1 MKILVDMNL
10 SPEWVP
16 VLKKQGW
23 EAIHW
28 SRVGNPGASD
38 QEVLTW
44 ARANAHTVLTHDL
57 DFGAILAATRGKSP
71 SVIQLRVQD
80 INPQHIGNLV
90 MGVMNQFR
98 QYLQEGALISIDE
111 KRPRIR
117 ILPLKE

>member
-16 VLKKQGW
+16 VLKEQGW
-23 EAIHW
+23 GAIHW
-28 SRVGNPGASD
+28 SRVGKPSAPD
-38 QEVLTW
+38 QEVLIW
-44 ARANAHTVLTHDL
+44 ARSNGHIVLTHDL

-80 INPQHIGNLV
+80 IHPRHIGNLV
-90 MGVMNQFR
+90 IRVMHQFR

-111 KRPRIR
+111 KRPRVR

>member
-16 VLKKQGW
+16 VLKGQGW

-28 SRVGNPGASD
+28 SRIGNPGAPD
-38 QEVLTW
+38 QEILTW
-44 ARANAHTVLTHDL
+44 AKSNGHIVLTHDL
-57 DFGAILAATRGKSP
+57 DFGAILAATGWKSP

-80 INPQHIGNLV
+80 INPQHIQNLV
-90 MGVMNQFR
+90 TQVMHQFR

-111 KRPRIR
+111 KRPRVR
-117 ILPLKE
+117 ILPLND